1 MEKFNRVVR
10 GYDPNEVN
18 AFLDEVIK
26 KVELMVKD
34 MKEKDRKIEELS
46 RLERENQ
53 LLRGK
58 LEQYRRTEE
67 TMNRAIFMAQKTS
80 EQMRLNAHNER
91 ETIIEEAKR
100 NANRIINE
108 ALLKAEKT
116 EREADALKRNIVIFK
131 KRVKDIIE
139 TQLEVVDQ
147 IEILDLEGNR

>member
-34 MKEKDRKIEELS
+34 MKDKDRKIEELS
-46 RLERENQ
+46 RLEKENQ

-91 ETIIEEAKR
+91 EAIIDEAKR

-116 EREADALKRNIVIFK
+116 EREADALKRNIVVFK

>member
-10 GYDPNEVN
+10 GYDPAEVN

-26 KVELMVKD
+26 KVEIMVRD
-34 MKEKDRKIEELS
+34 MKEKDKKIEELS
-46 RLERENQ
+46 RLAKENQ

-91 ETIIEEAKR
+91 EAIIDEAKR

-116 EREADALKRNIVIFK
+116 EREADALKRNIVVFK

-147 IEILDLEGNR
+147 IEVLDLNSK

>member
-46 RLERENQ
+46 RLEKENQ

-58 LEQYRRTEE
+58 
-67 TMNRAIFMAQKTS
+67 
-80 EQMRLNAHNER
+80 
-91 ETIIEEAKR
+91 
-100 NANRIINE
+100 
-108 ALLKAEKT
+108 
-116 EREADALKRNIVIFK
+116 
-131 KRVKDIIE
+131 
-139 TQLEVVDQ
+139 
-147 IEILDLEGNR
+147 

>member
-26 KVELMVKD
+26 KVELSVKD
-34 MKEKDRKIEELS
+34 MKEKDKKIEELS
-46 RLERENQ
+46 RLARENQ

-91 ETIIEEAKR
+91 EAIIDAAKR

-116 EREADALKRNIVIFK
+116 ESEADALKRNIVIFK

-147 IEILDLEGNR
+147 IEILDLNGNR

>member
-1 MEKFNRVVR
+1 
-10 GYDPNEVN
+10 
-18 AFLDEVIK
+18 
-26 KVELMVKD
+26 
-34 MKEKDRKIEELS
+34 
-46 RLERENQ
+46 
-53 LLRGK
+53 
-58 LEQYRRTEE
+58 
-67 TMNRAIFMAQKTS
+67 MAQKTS

-91 ETIIEEAKR
+91 EAIIDEAKR

-116 EREADALKRNIVIFK
+116 EREADALKRNIVVFK

>member
-26 KVELMVKD
+26 KVEIMVKD
-34 MKEKDRKIEELS
+34 MKEKDKKIEELS
-46 RLERENQ
+46 KLEKENQ

-58 LEQYRRTEE
+58 VEQYRRTEE

-91 ETIIEEAKR
+91 ETIIDEAKR

>member
-46 RLERENQ
+46 RLEKENQ

-91 ETIIEEAKR
+91 ETIIDEAKR

-116 EREADALKRNIVIFK
+116 EREADALKRNIVVFK

>member
-26 KVELMVKD
+26 KVEIMVRD
-34 MKEKDRKIEELS
+34 MKEKDKKMEELS
-46 RLERENQ
+46 KLERENQ

-91 ETIIEEAKR
+91 EAIIDEAKR
-100 NANRIINE
+100 NANRIIND

-147 IEILDLEGNR
+147 IEVLDLEGKR

>member
-46 RLERENQ
+46 RLEKENQ

-91 ETIIEEAKR
+91 EAIIDEAKR

-116 EREADALKRNIVIFK
+116 EREADALKRNIVVFK

>member
-10 GYDPNEVN
+10 GYDTAEVN

-26 KVELMVKD
+26 KVELMVRD
-34 MKEKDRKIEELS
+34 MKEKDKKIEELS
-46 RLERENQ
+46 RLAKENQ

-91 ETIIEEAKR
+91 EAIIDEAKR

-108 ALLKAEKT
+108 ALLKAERT
-116 EREADALKRNIVIFK
+116 EREADALKRNIVVFK

-147 IEILDLEGNR
+147 IEVLDLNSK